1 MKNKSYGKQK
11 KIKKGILILTI
22 LVLIIIFC
30 FPVYM
35 ALLTSLKSQEEIS
48 RSILSLPSGLRL
60 ENYRAAMEKSDFA
73 RSLLNSCIVTFPS
86 VVLIVLCASMG
97 GYAIARYGGR
107 NKGFRILDKIYLAS
121 LMIPFQILMIPIYK
135 IFKELRLQNSLFGMI
150 LLLTGTSI
158 AYATFLY
165 VGFVK
170 SIPRE
175 LEDAAMIDGC
185 GPYRTFFKIV
195 FPLMKP
201 VTATVAAL
209 HVMWLWNDFNIA
221 LIVLQKEEV
230 RTLTVKQYYFFGE
243 HTVDYGIAFSASI
256 ICMLPVLLFFVFSQ
270 RYLVEGIASGAVKS

>member
-22 LVLIIIFC
+22 FVLIIIFC

-48 RSILSLPSGLRL
+48 RSILSLPSSLRL

-201 VTATVAAL
+201 VAAL

-243 HTVDYGIAFSASI
+243 HTADYGIAFSASI